1 MAKELSP
8 DTLRACLSSKRD
20 TLGGQGINLFLS
32 ALKKSKSDLLELYLR
47 PNLLSP
53 GKSYIYIAEDS
64 GGKRGRPNYDPAN
77 SLFAA
82 LEPSESGYAL
92 PGRWGLFTNP
102 LGWVGI
108 DVAGPRPSDR
118 PINIGFTIYT
128 LEFDELSLP
137 EQLKAI
143 WAGGARRTAE
153 ILSCFKDFRGYE
165 VIYGGAKSLHF
176 HFIFDLRH
184 WNRDLAYAGNSS
196 YQEHWVADFP
206 DAYRQAGV
214 YSGKI
219 LGGARPAELPVVQS
233 AKFELLINLKVARS
247 LGLTIPPGLLA
258 IADEVIE

>member
-1 MAKELSP
+1 MAKELSS
-8 DTLRACLSSKRD
+8 DTLVACLSSKRD
-20 TLGGQGINLFLS
+20 ELGGQGVNLFLS

-47 PNLLSP
+47 PNLLCP
-53 GKSYIYIAEDS
+53 GKSYVYIAEDS

-108 DVAGPRPSDR
+108 DAAGPRPSHR
-118 PINIGFTIYT
+118 PLNIGFTIYT

-143 WAGGARRTAE
+143 WDGGVRRTAE
-153 ILSCFKDFRGYE
+153 ILSRFKDFRGYE
-165 VIYGGAKSLHF
+165 VIYGGRKSLHF

-184 WNRDLAYAGNSS
+184 WNRDLAYAGNNS
-196 YQEHWVADFP
+196 YQENWVGDFP
-206 DAYRQAGV
+206 DVYLREAHEDRWRTRIAGTS
-214 YSGKI
+214 SG
-219 LGGARPAELPVVQS
+219 APSAAAPRSRP
-233 AKFELLINLKVARS
+233 NLTPRC
-247 LGLTIPPGLLA
+247 G
-258 IADEVIE
+258 